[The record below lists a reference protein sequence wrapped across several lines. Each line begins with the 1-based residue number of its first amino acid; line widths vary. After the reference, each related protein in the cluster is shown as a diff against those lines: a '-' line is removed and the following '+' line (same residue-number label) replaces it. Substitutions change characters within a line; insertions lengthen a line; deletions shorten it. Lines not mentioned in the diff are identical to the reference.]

1 MFDFCA
7 DFFLMLASWISWISL
22 DICEILMNICNETWI
37 VWEGVIWIDMRDL
50 CVCVCVRHV
59 CVYSK

>member
-1 MFDFCA
+1 MYDN
-7 DFFLMLASWISWISL
+7 SL

-37 VWEGVIWIDMRDL
+37 VWEEVIRIDMCDL
-50 CVCVCVRHV
+50 CVCVRVLHV